1 MKKYISQLFTAAVTL
16 VPLHAGADDGRC
28 GFMVNHG
35 VISPADAQS
44 SNEWGVK
51 CKRLTRDYAD
61 LLNKENK
68 YVIYVY
74 NGCTLIS
81 TPPKACDPCDL
92 NFGPGASCKIA
103 VSGTCT
109 AGCYTPDQQLQF
121 DSQYMSIEKAF
132 QSEVRTVT
140 ALSSASDEFVMS
152 FAEQPIKAFISGE
165 TSEPIFTLA
174 TTDGQHL
181 DVTGEHPMVSADGN
195 IVPARSLQSGDMLLG
210 SDGDIHE
217 LRSVASRPFQGVV
230 WNLTPVSKRKLDNVI
245 VAQGLLTGSGRF
257 QNEWANEAFRL
268 GQRDELDVSG
278 L

>member
-1 MKKYISQLFTAAVTL
+1 MKKYAAHLFAAAVTL
-16 VPLHAGADDGRC
+16 VPLYASADGRC
-28 GFMVNHG
+28 EFMVNKG
-35 VISPADAQS
+35 VISPDDARS

-51 CKRLTRDYAD
+51 CKKITRDYAD

-68 YVIYVY
+68 YAIYLY

-92 NFGPGASCKIA
+92 KFGADAACKISIA
-103 VSGTCT
+103 GTCT

-121 DSQYMSIEKAF
+121 DSQYMSIEEAY

-140 ALSSASDEFVMS
+140 ALSAASHELVMS
-152 FAEQPIKAFISGE
+152 FAEQPIKAFVSGQ
-165 TSEPIFTLA
+165 TDEPIFTLA
-174 TTDGQHL
+174 TTDGQRL
-181 DVTGEHPMVSADGN
+181 EVTGEHPMVAADGR
-195 IVPARSLQSGDMLLG
+195 IVPARSLQSGDALLG

-217 LRSVASRPFQGVV
+217 LRSVASRPYRGVV
-230 WNLTPVSKRKLDNVI
+230 WNLTPVSQKKIDNVI